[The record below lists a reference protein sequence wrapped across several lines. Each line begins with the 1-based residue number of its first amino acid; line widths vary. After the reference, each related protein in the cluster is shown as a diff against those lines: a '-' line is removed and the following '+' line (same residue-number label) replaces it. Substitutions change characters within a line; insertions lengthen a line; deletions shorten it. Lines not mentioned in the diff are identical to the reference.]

1 MGPGLGSKRNLTCEE
16 LVKALG
22 CRAVALISSL
32 VQKPHNVSSPQ
43 VTWLQS
49 MLFGA
54 ADNNL
59 P

>member
-1 MGPGLGSKRNLTCEE
+1 MGPGLGSEQNVTREE
-16 LVKALG
+16 LLKALG
-22 CRAVALISSL
+22 CHSVALISSL
-32 VQKPHNVSSPQ
+32 VQKPHNLSSPR